1 MNKNFQMIID
11 YLEEKG
17 MEYNYDPITK
27 HINFVIAENSSGEK
41 LYEDISI
48 YKSIFRAYICIHINL
63 KDIKLDE
70 NTKNRLCEY
79 IHRVNLG
86 MVCGNF
92 EYDID
97 ANNILFKN
105 IFEIELSS
113 NPDYIA
119 KNIIL
124 PVTMINNYS
133 KVVFVI
139 INSNILPKDIV
150 NEIEKND

>member
-1 MNKNFQMIID
+1 MNMEFKEIID
-11 YLEEKG
+11 FLKEKG
-17 MEYNYDPITK
+17 MEYSYDPKTENIS
-27 HINFVIAENSSGEK
+27 FVIAESSSGEK
-41 LYEDISI
+41 LYEDIFI
-48 YKSIFRAYICIHINL
+48 YKNIFRAYICIHLDL
-63 KDIKLDE
+63 KDITPDE
-70 NTKNRLCEY
+70 NIKNRLCEY
-79 IHRVNLG
+79 LHRANLG

-124 PVTMINNYS
+124 PVTMINKYL
-133 KVVFVI
+133 KGVFDI